1 MCAMRFDFGHVCTI
15 ARAVVQP
22 SADWMLVSR
31 KTWCGFGTALSKRK
45 SVQPS
50 TNIVSTFSSS
60 ATGPSAGVLP
70 LEVMP
75 QKKSMFSE
83 SFRRRS
89 SFTLASVPAF
99 SSALSSSIFR
109 LPSSPP
115 VALISSAAS
124 CWPLNIGSPSTAAGP
139 VKKVIWPILNGLS
152 GMFPFGLSCACATPT
167 IGMVPP
173 AVANAAPTLTPR
185 ELRKLRRSTSPAM
198 VILHWGERL
207 ASRGPQPVA
216 SFAQKSRI
224 VGHII
229 NGRRTQFPTRDDGG
243 GPVRAVT
250 TTMRGLGAAVRARPG
265 AALGVLVGVL
275 ALHVFLP
282 PLLLAVTRKPW
293 TYFAFN
299 PWLRQLPR
307 YLISSVPLDQKF
319 DFLSRVAVFWFTADG
334 PYGFPEWGFAV
345 DAADLARFLVMSA
358 LVAAYFALVLYRR
371 DQGRLGGWRASTGRA
386 GGIVG
391 AFAGV
396 LGLSTGPCS
405 VVGCGAPVLPVV
417 GLVFAGL
424 SSGTLALLS
433 GLSRLMS
440 LVVLVALTIAV
451 AWLGWQTGTAL
462 DDRPRRLAARSGS
475 DPG

>member
-1 MCAMRFDFGHVCTI
+1 
-15 ARAVVQP
+15 
-22 SADWMLVSR
+22 
-31 KTWCGFGTALSKRK
+31 
-45 SVQPS
+45 
-50 TNIVSTFSSS
+50 
-60 ATGPSAGVLP
+60 
-70 LEVMP
+70 
-75 QKKSMFSE
+75 
-83 SFRRRS
+83 
-89 SFTLASVPAF
+89 
-99 SSALSSSIFR
+99 
-109 LPSSPP
+109 
-115 VALISSAAS
+115 
-124 CWPLNIGSPSTAAGP
+124 
-139 VKKVIWPILNGLS
+139 
-152 GMFPFGLSCACATPT
+152 
-167 IGMVPP
+167 
-173 AVANAAPTLTPR
+173 
-185 ELRKLRRSTSPAM
+185 
-198 VILHWGERL
+198 
-207 ASRGPQPVA
+207 
-216 SFAQKSRI
+216 
-224 VGHII
+224 
-229 NGRRTQFPTRDDGG
+229 
-243 GPVRAVT
+243 
-250 TTMRGLGAAVRARPG
+250 MRGLGAAVRARPG

-424 SSGTLALLS
+424 SSGTLAALS
-433 GLSRLMS
+433 GASRVLSA
-440 LVVLVALTIAV
+440 VVLVALALVV
-451 AWLGWQTGTAL
+451 AWLGWQAGSAAAE
-462 DDRPRRLAARSGS
+462 PRRMSS
-475 DPG
+475 